1 MTQPGRG
8 AAEGVVSL
16 VVVAVAN
23 GNPVTAAIGL
33 RQSQSGDY
41 MQKPFSVAVLLA
53 RISCVALPLSISLSH
68 SVCVFLCVYLEDTQ
82 IEHISVIANWNR
94 SVGGDTL

>member
-8 AAEGVVSL
+8 AAEEVVSL